1 MKGPLKM
8 DILNMIKDSYM
19 NLDLK
24 AKSKTEVIKELAK
37 KLDDAGIVTNL
48 DLLVND
54 IRIRESLS
62 STGIGFKIAIP
73 HAKSKYITKPAI
85 AFGKSI
91 AGIDYD
97 SMDGEYAHLF
107 FLICMPE
114 NGGNLHLKALAKL
127 SRNLIHENFRL
138 NLEEAKTT
146 KEVLEVLKDIDKEDQ
161 YV

>member
-1 MKGPLKM
+1 M

-24 AKSKTEVIKELAK
+24 AKSKTAVIEELAK

-73 HAKSKYITKPAI
+73 HAKSKYITEPAI
-85 AFGKSI
+85 VFGKSI
-91 AGIDYD
+91 DGIDYD

-127 SRNLIHENFRL
+127 SRNLIHESFRL
-138 NLEEAKTT
+138 SLEEAKTT

-161 YV
+161 YA